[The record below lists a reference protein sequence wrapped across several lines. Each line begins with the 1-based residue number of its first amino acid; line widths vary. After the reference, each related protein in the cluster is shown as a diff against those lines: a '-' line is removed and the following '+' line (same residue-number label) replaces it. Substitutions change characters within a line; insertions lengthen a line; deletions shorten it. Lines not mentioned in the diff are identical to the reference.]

1 MGGGLKFMSY
11 LNTISKCMVITAFV
25 LMCGMVGCGRPSEEQ
40 LTRLEEARSAA
51 ESAERKLSELRQER
65 MNLESQLS
73 QKEAELREHE
83 AERDDLKEKME
94 AHNK

>member
-1 MGGGLKFMSY
+1 MSY
-11 LNTISKCMVITAFV
+11 LNTISKWMVITAFV
-25 LMCGMVGCGRPSEEQ
+25 LMCCGMVGCGRPSEEQ

-83 AERDDLKEKME
+83 AEVVDLKEKME

>member
-1 MGGGLKFMSY
+1 MMSFNRIARY
-11 LNTISKCMVITAFV
+11 VLIGSFV
-25 LMCGMVGCGRPSEEQ
+25 VMCGMTGCTKKPSNEE

-51 ESAERKLSELRQER
+51 ESAERKLAELRQER
-65 MNLESQLS
+65 MSLESQLS
-73 QKEAELREHE
+73 SKEDELREHE

>member
-1 MGGGLKFMSY
+1 MMSFNRIARY
-11 LNTISKCMVITAFV
+11 VLIGSFV
-25 LMCGMVGCGRPSEEQ
+25 VMCGMTGCTKKPSDEE

-51 ESAERKLSELRQER
+51 ESAERKLAELRQER
-65 MNLESQLS
+65 MSLESQLS
-73 QKEAELREHE
+73 SKEGELREHE

>member
-1 MGGGLKFMSY
+1 MSY
-11 LNTISKCMVITAFV
+11 LNTISKWMVIATFV

-65 MNLESQLS
+65 MSLESQLS

-83 AERDDLKEKME
+83 AEVVDLKEKME

>member
-11 LNTISKCMVITAFV
+11 LNTISKWMVIATFV

-83 AERDDLKEKME
+83 AEVVDLKEKME

>member
-1 MGGGLKFMSY
+1 MIG
-11 LNTISKCMVITAFV
+11 TFV
-25 LMCGMVGCGRPSEEQ
+25 CMCGMVGCTPKPSQEELQ
-40 LTRLEEARSAA
+40 RLEEARSAA
-51 ESAERKLSELRQER
+51 ESAERKLAELRQER

-94 AHNK
+94 AHNQ

>member
-1 MGGGLKFMSY
+1 MIF
-11 LNTISKCMVITAFV
+11 LNKISRYVLIGSFV
-25 LMCGMVGCGRPSEEQ
+25 VMCGMTGCGKPSEEE
-40 LTRLEEARSAA
+40 LTKLEEARSAA
-51 ESAERKLSELRQER
+51 ESAERKLAELRQER
-65 MNLESQLS
+65 LGLESQLS

>member
-1 MGGGLKFMSY
+1 MKY
-11 LNTISKCMVITAFV
+11 LNIISRLILIGTFV
-25 LMCGMVGCGRPSEEQ
+25 CMCGMVGCGKPSVDE
-40 LTRLEEARSAA
+40 LTKLEEARSAA
-51 ESAERKLSELRQER
+51 ESAERKLAELRQER

-94 AHNK
+94 AHNQ

>member
-1 MGGGLKFMSY
+1 MSSF
-11 LNTISKCMVITAFV
+11 NTISKCMVIGAFV
-25 LMCGMVGCGRPSEEQ
+25 VMCGMVGCTKKPSQEE
-40 LTRLEEARSAA
+40 LAKLEEARSAA
-51 ESAERKLSELRQER
+51 ESAERKLAELRQER
-65 MNLESQLS
+65 MSLESQLS

>member
-1 MGGGLKFMSY
+1 MKY
-11 LNTISKCMVITAFV
+11 LNIISRLILIGAFV
-25 LMCGMVGCGRPSEEQ
+25 CMCGMVGCGKPSVDE
-40 LTRLEEARSAA
+40 LTKLEEARSAA
-51 ESAERKLSELRQER
+51 ESAERKLAELRQER

-94 AHNK
+94 AHNQ